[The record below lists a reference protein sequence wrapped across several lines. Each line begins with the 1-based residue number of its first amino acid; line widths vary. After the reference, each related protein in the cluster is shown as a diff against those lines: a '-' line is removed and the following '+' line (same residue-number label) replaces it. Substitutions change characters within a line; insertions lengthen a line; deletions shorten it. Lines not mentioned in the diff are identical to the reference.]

1 MAFLNGTDPSLR
13 QTRTPTVDT
22 FAAGVGFTAGSST
35 YVTLSV
41 DCGTEASLIT
51 TFDGITQHRDTY
63 SYDTS
68 NRRVTFD
75 AAIPTGVS
83 KIECTYTT
91 TIPATTPADGS
102 VTQAK
107 LSGEAVNEAKLQV
120 SNAPTNGYFL
130 SAQSGATGGLT
141 WAAAGG
147 GLQSIQVFTS
157 SGTWTKPSGISKVLV
172 YVIGGGGG
180 GGGSSGSSNVNEAGA
195 GGGGGG
201 CAVELIDVSSIS
213 SETVTIGAGG
223 AGGAGDSDGT
233 TGGTSSFG
241 SHCSAT
247 GGVGGHKGQSTNN
260 FVEGEPG
267 GAGSGGTYNMTG
279 GPSGPGL
286 GTGSGQGARSGGA
299 GGNSFFGGG
308 ARATGVDDWASNGID
323 ATANTGGGGSGALG
337 ESGDRTGG
345 VGGSGIIVCEEFA

>member
-1 MAFLNGTDPSLR
+1 MAFLNGTDPGLR

-107 LSGEAVNEAKLQV
+107 LGDEAVNEAKLQV

-130 SAQSGATGGLT
+130 SAQSGNTGGLT
-141 WAAAGG
+141 WAEAGG
-147 GLQSIQVFTS
+147 GKVLQVVSTTKTDTFSTTSDSFTDVTGLTVSITPAATS
-157 SGTWTKPSGISKVLV
+157 SKVLV
-172 YVIGGGGG
+172 IASVVWT
-180 GGGSSGSSNVNEAGA
+180 NV
-195 GGGGGG
+195 
-201 CAVELIDVSSIS
+201 
-213 SETVTIGAGG
+213 
-223 AGGAGDSDGT
+223 
-233 TGGTSSFG
+233 GGTSHNFYG
-241 SHCSAT
+241 RLMRD
-247 GGVGGHKGQSTNN
+247 ST
-260 FVEGEPG
+260 V
-267 GAGSGGTYNMTG
+267 
-279 GPSGPGL
+279 L
-286 GTGSGQGARSGGA
+286 HVGTGSIGSRVAASFGGDSVGVNSRNTSSINFLDSPSSTSAIAYHIEARSQTSGQAVYVNRSATDTDGLPYSRLASTVTAMEIGA
-299 GGNSFFGGG
+299 
-308 ARATGVDDWASNGID
+308 
-323 ATANTGGGGSGALG
+323 
-337 ESGDRTGG
+337 
-345 VGGSGIIVCEEFA
+345 

>member
-1 MAFLNGTDPSLR
+1 MSFLHGTDPGLR

-107 LSGEAVNEAKLQV
+107 LGDEAVNEAKLQV

-130 SAQSGATGGLT
+130 SAQSGNTGGLT
-141 WAAAGG
+141 WAEAGG
-147 GLQSIQVFTS
+147 GKVLQRVTASTNAIVTGTTQITLDDSIPQNNEGVEVETCAITPTASASRLLIFANMTFAWSARGNVQVALFQDTTANAISAVTNLSEADGTTHTVTLIYEMEAGTTSSTTFKVRIGAES
-157 SGTWTKPSGISKVLV
+157 SGTLTLNGL
-172 YVIGGGGG
+172 
-180 GGGSSGSSNVNEAGA
+180 
-195 GGGGGG
+195 
-201 CAVELIDVSSIS
+201 
-213 SETVTIGAGG
+213 GG
-223 AGGAGDSDGT
+223 ARKLGGA
-233 TGGTSSFG
+233 
-241 SHCSAT
+241 
-247 GGVGGHKGQSTNN
+247 
-260 FVEGEPG
+260 
-267 GAGSGGTYNMTG
+267 
-279 GPSGPGL
+279 
-286 GTGSGQGARSGGA
+286 ARSGIEILEIEA
-299 GGNSFFGGG
+299 
-308 ARATGVDDWASNGID
+308 
-323 ATANTGGGGSGALG
+323 
-337 ESGDRTGG
+337 
-345 VGGSGIIVCEEFA
+345 

>member
-1 MAFLNGTDPSLR
+1 MSFLNGTDPGLR

-107 LSGEAVNEAKLQV
+107 LGGEAVNEAKLQV
-120 SNAPTNGYFL
+120 SNAPTNGQFL

-147 GLQSIQVFTS
+147 GFASMQVFTS
-157 SGTWTKPSGISKVLV
+157 SGTWTKPTGINLVKV

-180 GGGSSGSSNVNEAGA
+180 GGNNDNSSSTADTASGGGA
-195 GGGGGG
+195 GGM
-201 CAVELIDVSSIS
+201 AVEVIDVSSIS

-223 AGGAGDSDGT
+223 AGATSGGAQGS

-241 SHCSAT
+241 SHCTAT
-247 GGVGGHKGQSTNN
+247 GGTGGKGGTN
-260 FVEGEPG
+260 GSDIGLPGPG
-267 GAGSGGTYNMTG
+267 GAGSGGNINVTG
-279 GPSGPGL
+279 MNGFAGSQPGMV
-286 GTGSGQGARSGGA
+286 GGA
-299 GGNSFFGGG
+299 GGSSLFGNGGNYTFNQGSTETAGQAGSQGGGGG
-308 ARATGVDDWASNGID
+308 AGTQS
-323 ATANTGGGGSGALG
+323 GGSGG
-337 ESGDRTGG
+337 TNSDGG
-345 VGGSGIIVCEEFA
+345 AGGAGIIVVEEYK

>member
-1 MAFLNGTDPSLR
+1 MSFLNGTDPGLR

-91 TIPATTPADGS
+91 TIPATTPADSS
-102 VTQAK
+102 VTAAK
-107 LSGEAVNEAKLQV
+107 LATSGTASSSV
-120 SNAPTNGYFL
+120 FL
-130 SAQSGATGGLT
+130 AGNME
-141 WAAAGG
+141 WKAAGG
-147 GLQSIQVFTS
+147 GFASMQVFTS
-157 SGTWTKPSGISKVLV
+157 SGTWTKPTGINLVKVT
-172 YVIGGGGG
+172 VIGGGGG
-180 GGGSSGSSNVNEAGA
+180 GGNCDAGASTNDSA

-201 CAVELIDVSSIS
+201 GTTIEIIDVSSIS

-223 AGGAGDSDGT
+223 AGAT
-233 TGGTSSFG
+233 TGAATGSAGGASSFG

-247 GGVGGHKGQSTNN
+247 GGGGGVGANSGTKQGLGGVGGIGSNGNLN
-260 FVEGEPG
+260 FAGGYGITGFHPG
-267 GAGSGGTYNMTG
+267 AIGGGGGHSFMGSGGNHIDNDSS
-279 GPSGPGL
+279 SG
-286 GTGSGQGARSGGA
+286 GTGNA
-299 GGNSFFGGG
+299 G
-308 ARATGVDDWASNGID
+308 RAY
-323 ATANTGGGGSGALG
+323 GGGGSAGQRA
-337 ESGDRTGG
+337 
-345 VGGSGIIVCEEFA
+345 GGSGDSDGGDGAAGLCVVEEYK